1 MDPQTITAPLVCSFA
16 GHDGPFGAFSVKRL
30 VATGMVEQ
38 LKNMRAV
45 SIAGGRALARRLVSA
60 ARPLAPEPHSHSL
73 TLVLR

>member
-30 VATGMVEQ
+30 VATGMVQQ

-45 SIAGGRALARRLVSA
+45 GWLRVLPAHTL
-60 ARPLAPEPHSHSL
+60 SL
-73 TLVLR
+73 T